1 MNATMMNTY
10 PCAQIPKFDVLR
22 AQSELKEALLRE
34 TRGGDAFVARAA
46 QVILVQ
52 ILQGQ
57 PYLNSTRGSLS
68 DALRRHY
75 SDEQIAH
82 ALARAWLDQADQFLL
97 PRRRLRDRL
106 GSTKSLIAISILFA
120 LAIVVTLT
128 LTLRYTYPKEAAVLL
143 AFEPL
148 LAIIG
153 VAVATAIFWALRQLR
168 GWLR

>member
-1 MNATMMNTY
+1 MVTY
-10 PCAQIPKFDVLR
+10 PCAKIPKFDELR
-22 AQSELKEALLRE
+22 AQSELKEALLHE

-57 PYLNSTRGSLS
+57 AYLHATRGSLP
-68 DALRRHY
+68 DALHRHY
-75 SDEQIAH
+75 NNEQIAH
-82 ALARAWLDQADQFLL
+82 ALARAWLDQADHFLL

-106 GSTKSLIAISILFA
+106 GSTKSLITISILLA
-120 LAIVVTLT
+120 LAIVITLT
-128 LTLRYTYPKEAAVLL
+128 LTLRYIYPKEVAGLL

-153 VAVATAIFWALRQLR
+153 VAVAVAIFWVLRQLH